1 MKPALLEYSVQSGLL
16 KGGWGE
22 GMVITQQ
29 GNESQVCKGKG
40 ESDFSKETHTCHKGR
55 PESSQRCQGL
65 GLVTK
70 GREWATFV
78 CG

>member
-1 MKPALLEYSVQSGLL
+1 MKPALLEYSVQSRLL
-16 KGGWGE
+16 RGGWGE
-22 GMVITQQ
+22 GMAIT
-29 GNESQVCKGKG
+29 QVCKGKG

-70 GREWATFV
+70 GRE
-78 CG
+78 